1 MERKYSLQQI
11 LVLVGGIGGLAAGL
25 YIGLHR
31 FGLFGAAQDPAAG
44 PQPPTADA
52 AVGQTAF
59 LLVFVLPFVMSLLA
73 LRSQRPQAHAVAW
86 IGTGLFGLLATIFS
100 FSAATRLL
108 LPLPSILLLAA
119 GSMAFLRPDVEKSLA
134 VIVLALGLVVVGGGA
149 FFTLFTQEDPVC
161 WAQLRSESGQDIW
174 EERPAGTADP
184 IVLNDPAVGDIVGWT
199 CTSDVISRQE
209 GWYSLGIWAVGLAAG
224 SFLLTRRGFAG

>member
-1 MERKYSLQQI
+1 MERKYTLQQI
-11 LVLVGGIGGLAAGL
+11 LVLIGGVGGLAAGL

-52 AVGQTAF
+52 AIGRIAF
-59 LLVFVLPFVMSLLA
+59 LLVFVLPFVISLLA
-73 LRSQRPQAHAVAW
+73 LRSQRPQVHAVVWVGA
-86 IGTGLFGLLATIFS
+86 GLFGLVATMFS

-108 LPLPSILLLAA
+108 LPLPSILMVVA

-161 WAQLRSESGQDIW
+161 WAQLRTESGQYSW

-184 IVLNDPAVGDIVGWT
+184 IVLNDPAVGDVVGWT
-199 CTSDVISRQE
+199 CTSDVISTQE
-209 GWYSLGIWAVGLAAG
+209 GWYSLGIWVVGLSAG
-224 SFLLTRRGFAG
+224 MFLLTRRGFAG